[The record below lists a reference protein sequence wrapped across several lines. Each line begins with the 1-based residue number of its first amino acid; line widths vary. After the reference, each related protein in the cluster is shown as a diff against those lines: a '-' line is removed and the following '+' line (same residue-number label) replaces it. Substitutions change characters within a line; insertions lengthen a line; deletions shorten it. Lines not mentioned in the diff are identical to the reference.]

1 MTLEEFKLELNDT
14 GRIYN
19 KQVWYSS
26 LLATPEDVFWEV

>member
-14 GRIYN
+14 RRISN